1 MYVDDNILFRFCQS
15 SVIIPICTKV
25 DRKEY
30 VLDSDIREEILS
42 SCKKMIQDSLKQ
54 QTGNKRKV
62 VLLNDIIH
70 FTSKAVV
77 EDSDDPRKNSKYLRD
92 LIAALCE
99 FYFQG
104 QFFIPNSW
112 DKIGKP
118 DGTALQSQAQTGVL
132 EFKLGVS

>member
-1 MYVDDNILFRFCQS
+1 MYVKNNILFRFCQS

-77 EDSDDPRKNSKYLRD
+77 EDSDDPDDVD
-92 LIAALCE
+92 LVRI
-99 FYFQG
+99 
-104 QFFIPNSW
+104 
-112 DKIGKP
+112 K
-118 DGTALQSQAQTGVL
+118 TR
-132 EFKLGVS
+132 